1 MLGTAW
7 IAVDWGSS
15 QLRAWAMGADGS
27 VLQRASAERGMLTLT
42 PDQFELVLLELVESW
57 LPEVGVITVI
67 ACGMV
72 GARQGWREAPYC
84 QLPCAPLSAR
94 QFVMAPTGAAR
105 LKVYLLP
112 GLSQALPAD
121 VMRGEETLIAGV
133 LEVQPGFNG
142 IVCLPG
148 THCKWV
154 HVKQGIVEA
163 FQTFMTGE
171 LFALLADHSVLKHGM
186 AGSPTDELALAL
198 PVFISA
204 MRSAFEQPGQLSA
217 ALFPL
222 RAQGLLQGL
231 PAHEVRARLSGLL
244 IGAELAASQMFWTDE
259 PVIIVGDSGV
269 AELYAEALQNL
280 GITPQRL
287 NAEVVTLAGLK
298 AARSLLGIQ

>member
-1 MLGTAW
+1 MSAIAW
-7 IAVDWGSS
+7 IAVDWGST

-27 VLQRASAERGMLTLT
+27 VLQWVSAERGMLTLA
-42 PDQFELVLLELVESW
+42 PDQFEPALLELIERW
-57 LPEVGVITVI
+57 LPAAGVVTVI

-84 QLPCAPLSAR
+84 QVPCAPLSAR
-94 QFVMAPTGAAR
+94 QFVMIPSHSEQ

-112 GLSQALPAD
+112 GLSQELPAD
-121 VMRGEETLIAGV
+121 VMRGEETQIAGV
-133 LEVQPGFNG
+133 LERQPEFNG

-154 HVKQGIVEA
+154 RVNQGKVTG

-171 LFALLADHSVLKHGM
+171 LFALLAEHSVLKHGM
-186 AGSPTDELALAL
+186 NDPQADTLSSSL
-198 PVFISA
+198 PVFLSA

-217 ALFPL
+217 ALFSL
-222 RAQGLLQGL
+222 RAQGLLQGMT
-231 PAHEVRARLSGLL
+231 ADEARARLSGLL
-244 IGAELAASQMFWTDE
+244 IGAELAASQMFRADE

-269 AELYAEALQNL
+269 AELYAEALQSL

-287 NAEVVTLAGLK
+287 NADAVTLAGLK
-298 AARSLLGIQ
+298 AARSLLGI